1 MVQRIHRR
9 VPPLLAAALVAVVAA
24 GCTRAASSAD
34 PADDTGKVTV
44 ACGATEE
51 WCAAMTAGFTRSTGL
66 KADFV
71 RLSSGEALARLEAGK
86 DDPEFDVWH
95 GGPADGYV
103 AASSRGLLEP
113 YVSPNAATIPAAY
126 KDVAGA
132 WTGVYA
138 GALGFCSNTRILAEK
153 GVAAPKSWRDLLAP
167 ALRRNVAMAHPST
180 SGTAY
185 AALWTQVQL
194 DGGADPA
201 FDYLAQLH
209 SNILQY
215 TKSGAAPGQMVA
227 RGEIAVGVV
236 FSHDCVAL
244 QQEGIKDLTVTFPS
258 EGTGYE
264 VGGVALIKGAGNPV
278 TAARYVDWALT
289 PESQQIGPTV
299 QAFQRPTNPA
309 AAVSPYAFDDR
320 AVKLIEYDVAAAG
333 AQKSVLT
340 KRFDQQI
347 AQAPKS

>member
-1 MVQRIHRR
+1 MVQRT
-9 VPPLLAAALVAVVAA
+9 LLAAVLVLLSGAA
-24 GCTRAASSAD
+24 GCTRAGSPAD
-34 PADDTGKVTV
+34 PAHDTGKVTV

-51 WCAAMTAGFTRSTGL
+51 WCAAMTAGFSKATGL
-66 KADFV
+66 RADFV
-71 RLSSGEALARLEAGK
+71 RLSSGEALARIEAGR

-103 AASSRGLLEP
+103 AAGAKGLLEP
-113 YVSPNAATIPAAY
+113 YVSANAAAIPARY
-126 KDVAGA
+126 KDPAGA

-138 GALGFCSNTRILAEK
+138 GALGFCSNTRVLAQKKLRPPE
-153 GVAAPKSWRDLLAP
+153 SWQDLLDP
-167 ALRRNVAMAHPST
+167 ALSRNVAIAHPST

-194 DGGADPA
+194 DGGPDAA
-201 FDYLAQLH
+201 FGYLARLH
-209 SNILQY
+209 SNVLQY
-215 TKSGAAPGQMVA
+215 TKSGAAPGQMAA
-227 RGEIAVGVV
+227 RGEVAVGVL

-244 QQEGIKDLTVTFPS
+244 QREGLKDLTVTFPR

-264 VGGVALIKGAGNPV
+264 VGGVALIKGAANPR
-278 TAARYVDWALT
+278 TARRYVDWALT
-289 PESQQIGPTV
+289 AESQQIGPTV
-299 QAFQRPTNPA
+299 RAFQRPTNPA

-320 AVKLIEYDVAAAG
+320 KVKLIDYDVAAAG
-333 AQKSVLT
+333 AQKAALT